1 MVTVDAA
8 IDSVTGR
15 EFMAADRELAGI
27 TWRITL
33 REIPGVQ
40 IEPSWRGIDIDS
52 GGHLMTSWPS
62 CQATHATTSPSRPRL
77 ASLNRNGGPTLA
89 KIKSD
94 AHLYLTGT
102 GDPEPTPVAVTSI
115 TNMLPAV
122 VTLAAAAPADTA
134 NGRAW
139 IVFADTGQPLLDGK
153 AFRIQAFD
161 AAVPGTP
168 TFELYGL
175 DGTKL
180 TAAVATGTAQI
191 WTKAG
196 LTGLEEV
203 CLVNITVAGVAP
215 DSIAMDDMCGSTT
228 VLGSPKPPTFNVTGF
243 VDAESPGFR
252 NLMQASL
259 ESPKTPRW
267 MLIDYTTGGGYIF
280 GPVEIAE
287 VTITAQTAQGLQF
300 SGSGVYTEMPT
311 YSWAL

>member
-1 MVTVDAA
+1 M
-8 IDSVTGR
+8 
-15 EFMAADRELAGI
+15 
-27 TWRITL
+27 
-33 REIPGVQ
+33 
-40 IEPSWRGIDIDS
+40 
-52 GGHLMTSWPS
+52 
-62 CQATHATTSPSRPRL
+62 
-77 ASLNRNGGPTLA
+77 A

-102 GDPEPTPVAVTSI
+102 GDPEPTPVAITSI
-115 TNMLPAV
+115 TNTLPAV
-122 VTLAAAAPADTA
+122 VTLGAAAPADTA
-134 NGRAW
+134 NGDM
-139 IVFADTGQPLLDGK
+139 IHIEGTGEPLLDGK
-153 AFRIQAFD
+153 TFRIQALNTTTP
-161 AAVPGTP
+161 AAP
-168 TFELYGL
+168 TLELYGL

-180 TAAVATGTAQI
+180 AAAVATGTGQI

-228 VLGSPKPPTFNVTGF
+228 VLGSPKPPTFTFSGF

-267 MLIDYTTGGGYIF
+267 MLIDYTVGGGYIF

-300 SGSGVYTEMPT
+300 SGSGVFTEMPT

>member
-1 MVTVDAA
+1 M
-8 IDSVTGR
+8 
-15 EFMAADRELAGI
+15 
-27 TWRITL
+27 
-33 REIPGVQ
+33 
-40 IEPSWRGIDIDS
+40 
-52 GGHLMTSWPS
+52 
-62 CQATHATTSPSRPRL
+62 
-77 ASLNRNGGPTLA
+77 A

-102 GDPEPTPVAVTSI
+102 GDPEPTPIAITGI
-115 TNMLPAV
+115 TNTKPAV
-122 VTLAAAAPADTA
+122 ATLAAAVPADTA
-134 NGRAW
+134 NGDM
-139 IVFADTGQPLLDGK
+139 IVFADTGEPLLDGK
-153 AFRIQAFD
+153 AFRIQALD
-161 AAVPGTP
+161 ISVPAAP
-168 TFELYGL
+168 TLELYGL

-180 TAAVATGTAQI
+180 TAAVAAGTAQI

-215 DSIAMDDMCGSTT
+215 DSISMDDMCGSTT
-228 VLGSPKPPTFNVTGF
+228 VLGSPKPPTFTFTGF

-267 MLIDYTTGGGYIF
+267 MLIDYTVGGGYIF

-300 SGSGVYTEMPT
+300 SGSGVFTEMPT